1 MAYPNLKQSV
11 WLVVLS
17 YLIIAGSSLLL
28 YLLGT
33 ILDQDLLSIL
43 YVDRFVSLVSL
54 VLVIVYAQ
62 QRTDRTWPDILLFRT
77 VPWGL
82 YLPLAVSIV
91 GLSIAISIVESAVHY
106 LIPMPEPIV
115 KIFREMV
122 WKETPYTFAFYS
134 LAVQAPLT
142 EEVLFRGIILIGLLA
157 HQTRKRAIFWS
168 AFLFAVF
175 HMNPWQFPGP
185 LIVGIVFARW
195 VIQTGSLIPVIAGHA
210 LHNFLFLM
218 VARYEILGPMDD
230 FNHLVFLPW
239 WLNVCGIVLAVVGLW
254 WFNQIAKRGG
264 TPLDP
269 PADLEPVETAAA
281 EKSV

>member
-1 MAYPNLKQSV
+1 MAYPNLKQSI
-11 WLVVLS
+11 WLVVLF

-33 ILDQDLLSIL
+33 ILDQDPLSIL
-43 YVDRFVSLVSL
+43 YVNSFVSLVSL

-62 QRTDRTWPDILLFRT
+62 RRTDRTWPNILLFRT

-115 KIFREMV
+115 KIFRELV
-122 WKETPYTFAFYS
+122 WKETPYTFAFYN

-142 EEVLFRGIILIGLLA
+142 EEVLFRSVILIGLLA

-195 VIQTGSLIPVIAGHA
+195 VIQTGSLIPAIAGHA

-239 WLNVCGIVLAVVGLW
+239 WLNVCGIILAVVGLR
-254 WFNQIAKRGG
+254 WFNQMVKRGG
-264 TPLDP
+264 
-269 PADLEPVETAAA
+269 EPVEA
-281 EKSV
+281 SVDQEPV

>member
-122 WKETPYTFAFYS
+122 WKEMPYTFAFYN
-134 LAVQAPLT
+134 LAVQPPFT
-142 EEVLFRGIILIGLLA
+142 EEVLFRGVILIGLLA

-168 AFLFAVF
+168 AFLFALF
-175 HMNPWQFPGP
+175 HLNPWQIPAA
-185 LIVGIVFARW
+185 LVLGIVFARW
-195 VIQTGSLIPVIAGHA
+195 VIQTGSLIPAIVGHA
-210 LHNFLFLM
+210 LNNFLFLM
-218 VARYEILGPMDD
+218 VARYEIFGPLDD
-230 FNHLVFLPW
+230 FNNLVFLPW
-239 WLNVCGIVLAVVGLW
+239 WLNVCGIILAVVGLW
-254 WFNQIAKRGG
+254 WFNEMAKSKG
-264 TPLDP
+264 
-269 PADLEPVETAAA
+269 EQVETLADR
-281 EKSV
+281 EHV

>member
-1 MAYPNLKQSV
+1 M
-11 WLVVLS
+11 
-17 YLIIAGSSLLL
+17 
-28 YLLGT
+28 
-33 ILDQDLLSIL
+33 
-43 YVDRFVSLVSL
+43 
-54 VLVIVYAQ
+54 
-62 QRTDRTWPDILLFRT
+62 
-77 VPWGL
+77 

-115 KIFREMV
+115 KIFRELV
-122 WKETPYTFAFYS
+122 WKETPYTFAFYNM
-134 LAVQAPLT
+134 AVQAPLT

-218 VARYEILGPMDD
+218 VARYEIFGPMDD

-239 WLNVCGIVLAVVGLW
+239 WLNVCGIVLAAVGLW
-254 WFNQIAKRGG
+254 WFNQMVNRGK
-264 TPLDP
+264 TQVEMSTNTAPVEA
-269 PADLEPVETAAA
+269 PADRDPV
-281 EKSV
+281 

>member
-11 WLVVLS
+11 WLLVLS

-43 YVDRFVSLVSL
+43 YVNSFVSLVSL

-62 QRTDRTWPDILLFRT
+62 RRTDRTWPNILLFRT

-115 KIFREMV
+115 KIFRELV
-122 WKETPYTFAFYS
+122 WKETPYAYAFYN
-134 LAVQAPLT
+134 LAVQPPFT
-142 EEVLFRGIILIGLLA
+142 EEVLFRGVILIGLLA

-168 AFLFAVF
+168 AFLFALF
-175 HMNPWQFPGP
+175 HLNPWQIPAA
-185 LIVGIVFARW
+185 LVLGIVFAWW
-195 VIQTGSLIPVIAGHA
+195 VIQTGSLLPAIAGHA
-210 LHNFLFLM
+210 LNNFLFLM
-218 VARYEILGPMDD
+218 VARYEIFGPLDD
-230 FNHLVFLPW
+230 FNNLACLPW
-239 WLNVCGIVLAVVGLW
+239 WLNVCGIILAVVGLW
-254 WFNQIAKRGG
+254 WFNEMAKSKG
-264 TPLDP
+264 
-269 PADLEPVETAAA
+269 EQVETLA
-281 EKSV
+281 EREHV